1 MKAGFETARPAFF
14 GETKMPQMKEWTLA
28 EVGELIAG
36 VQLLRT
42 PVELSSALGRTLE
55 EIEEK
60 IMELG
65 LAKTYAPRV
74 T

>member
-1 MKAGFETARPAFF
+1 MKTEFEVARTA
-14 GETKMPQMKEWTLA
+14 KMPQMTEWTLA

-42 PVELSSALGRTLE
+42 PAELSSALGRTLE

-65 LAKTYAPRV
+65 LAKSYMPRAICF
-74 T
+74 